1 MADFVIDRNEF
12 YLSYEW
18 LIAYGIRR
26 TAIEQWSK
34 RNISCV
40 ISVERKSFVSY
51 LSIPEPTRKKL
62 PSLEELKRLESKQRK
77 ESPNCFIRIFWNT
90 CSALIPMDL
99 FNFAKYT

>member
-62 PSLEELKRLESKQRK
+62 PWNPSNGKK

>member
-77 ESPNCFIRIFWNT
+77 ERKSELLYQDI
-90 CSALIPMDL
+90 LEPMDL